1 MTSERDLKL
10 PLLSVQAL
18 MPEFDLYLTVVPL
31 GFFAS
36 YSLRAKLSI
45 VELKKAYNK
54 FRLEVELFI
63 VVRRRHLSKALWNR
77 FPRRQHYRKDGLK
90 NNSSCNTVSQGISNF
105 VVY

>member
-54 FRLEVELFI
+54 FRLEVEFFYSRTTLTPVESF
-63 VVRRRHLSKALWNR
+63 VESFPSSTTLSKGW
-77 FPRRQHYRKDGLK
+77 FKKQ
-90 NNSSCNTVSQGISNF
+90 F
-105 VVY
+105 VL

>member
-10 PLLSVQAL
+10 PLLWVQAL

-63 VVRRRHLSKALWNR
+63 VLRRVATSTPVESFVESFPSSTTLSKGW
-77 FPRRQHYRKDGLK
+77 FKKQ
-90 NNSSCNTVSQGISNF
+90 F
-105 VVY
+105 VL